1 MSELEDDNSTTNSPA
16 ETNNPLI
23 HDMNAEPETPAASAN
38 DNLVG
43 NLLVGQSG
51 GPTAVINASVAGVIQ
66 EAGRH
71 PDHIEEIY
79 GGLNGIFGIL
89 QENLIDLNDE
99 KARTI
104 EELKHTPAAALGT
117 CRYKIRFK
125 KDPEQAARDMDR
137 LFEVFKAHNIRYFF
151 YAGGNDSQDTNN
163 KLHHEAIKR
172 GYPMRCIGV
181 PKTIDNDLPHTD
193 HTPGYGS
200 AVKYNATTVME
211 IAQDVA
217 SMATDDGSCCIIE
230 VMGRAAGWL
239 AAGTVLAKRK
249 PTDGPHIVL
258 LPEIPLDEEKFLA
271 KVQETVH
278 QLGYCIVVTGEGV
291 KDKEGNELGADKT
304 RLDSFG
310 HPVLS
315 GAADTLCELVHGKLE
330 LKTRTVKLGYAQRS
344 AAHFA
349 SQQDVDEAVAC
360 GVAAVRAAVEGKS
373 GFMVTIERRSD
384 DPYEY
389 TTGLHPLGDI
399 ALLERTVPRDWI
411 SEDGWLPNEKF
422 IQYSSPLVRGRL
434 DLPTKGGLPKFAEL
448 TRIPVEKVLAPRSPL
463 VFPVTA

>member
-1 MSELEDDNSTTNSPA
+1 MSEFEQDNSTTNKPA
-16 ETNNPLI
+16 ESNNPLI
-23 HDMNAEPETPAASAN
+23 HDLNAESEAPVGTINE
-38 DNLVG
+38 NLCG

-66 EAGRH
+66 EAGKH
-71 PDHIEEIY
+71 PNQIEEIY

-89 QENLIDLNDE
+89 HENLIDLNEE
-99 KARTI
+99 KARSI

-137 LFEVFKAHNIRYFF
+137 LFNVFKAHNIRYFF

-163 KLHHEAIKR
+163 KVHHEAIKR
-172 GYPMRCIGV
+172 DYPLRCIGV

-200 AVKYNATTVME
+200 ATKYNATTVME
-211 IAQDVA
+211 IAEDVS

-239 AAGTVLAKRK
+239 AAGTILAKRK
-249 PTDGPHIVL
+249 PTDGPHIIL
-258 LPEIPLDEEKFLA
+258 LPEILLDEGKFLA
-271 KVQETVH
+271 KIQESIS
-278 QLGYCIVVTGEGV
+278 QLGYCIVVAGEGV
-291 KDKEGNELGADKT
+291 QDKNGNELGADKT

-315 GAADTLCELVHGKLE
+315 GAAEALSELVHGKLD

-360 GVAAVRAAVEGKS
+360 GEAAVRAAVEGKS
-373 GFMVTIERRSD
+373 GFMVTIERQSN
-384 DPYEY
+384 DPYKF
-389 TTGLHPLGDI
+389 TTGLQPLGDI
-399 ALLERTVPRDWI
+399 ALVERTIPRDWI
-411 SEDGWLPNEKF
+411 NEDGWLPNDKF
-422 IQYSSPLVRGRL
+422 IQYAAPLVEGRL

-448 TRIPVEKVLAPRSPL
+448 TRVPVEKVLPPLSP
-463 VFPVTA
+463 

>member
-291 KDKEGNELGADKT
+291 KDKDGNELGADKT

>member
-1 MSELEDDNSTTNSPA
+1 MSEPKNQDTTTNSPA
-16 ETNNPLI
+16 NSGEPLI
-23 HDMNAEPETPAASAN
+23 HDLNAEPETPVTPAN

-43 NLLVGQSG
+43 NLLVAQSG

-66 EAGRH
+66 EAGIH
-71 PDHIEEIY
+71 PEQIEEIY
-79 GGLNGIFGIL
+79 GGLNGIYGIL
-89 QENLIDLNDE
+89 NENLIDLNEE

-117 CRYKIRFK
+117 CRYKIQFK
-125 KDPEQAARDMDR
+125 KNPEQAARDMDR
-137 LFEVFKAHNIRYFF
+137 LFDVFKAHNIRYFF

-172 GYPMRCIGV
+172 GFPMRCIGV

-200 AVKYNATTVME
+200 AAKYNATTVME
-211 IAQDVA
+211 VSQDVA
-217 SMATDDGSCCIIE
+217 SMATDDGSCCFIE

-239 AAGTVLAKRK
+239 AAATVLAKRK
-249 PTDGPHIVL
+249 PTDGPHIIL
-258 LPEIPLDEEKFLA
+258 LPEIEVHEESFLA
-271 KVQETVH
+271 KIKESVD
-278 QLGYCIVVTGEGV
+278 QLGYCIVVVGEGV
-291 KDKEGNELGADKT
+291 KDKDGNEFGADKT

-315 GAADTLCELVHGKLE
+315 GAAEALGEIVHGKLDI
-330 LKTRTVKLGYAQRS
+330 KTRTVKLGYAQRA

-360 GVAAVRAAVEGKS
+360 GRAAVRAAVEGKS
-373 GFMVTIERRSD
+373 GFMVTIDRRAD

-389 TTGLHPLGDI
+389 STGLHPLGDI
-399 ALLERTVPRDWI
+399 ALVERTVPRDWI
-411 SEDGWLPNEKF
+411 SEDGWLPNDQF
-422 IQYSSPLVRGRL
+422 IRYVAPLVRGRL
-434 DLPTKGGLPKFAEL
+434 DLPTKGGLPKFAQL
-448 TRIPVEKVLAPRSPL
+448 SRLPVEKMLEPR
-463 VFPVTA
+463 

>member
-1 MSELEDDNSTTNSPA
+1 MSEPENLDTTTNSTTNTV
-16 ETNNPLI
+16 EPLI
-23 HDMNAEPETPAASAN
+23 HDLNAEPETAIAPTE

-66 EAGRH
+66 EAGIH
-71 PDHIEEIY
+71 PEQIEEIY
-79 GGLNGIFGIL
+79 GGLNGIYGIL
-89 QENLIDLNDE
+89 HENLIDLNEE
-99 KARTI
+99 KARAI

-117 CRYKIRFK
+117 CRYKIQFK
-125 KDPEQAARDMDR
+125 KNPEQAARDMDR
-137 LFEVFKAHNIRYFF
+137 LFDIFKAHNIRYFF

-163 KLHHEAIKR
+163 KIHHEAIKR
-172 GYPMRCIGV
+172 GFPMRCIGV

-200 AVKYNATTVME
+200 AAKYNATTVME
-211 IAQDVA
+211 VAQDVA

-239 AAGTVLAKRK
+239 AAATVLAKRK
-249 PTDGPHIVL
+249 PTDGPHIIL
-258 LPEIPLDEEKFLA
+258 MPEIQVDEESFLA
-271 KVQETVH
+271 KIKEIVD
-278 QLGYCIVVTGEGV
+278 QLGYCIVVVGEGV
-291 KDKEGNELGADKT
+291 KDKAGNEFGADKT

-315 GAADTLCELVHGKLE
+315 GAAEALGEIVHGKLDI
-330 LKTRTVKLGYAQRS
+330 KTRTVKLGYAQRA

-360 GVAAVRAAVEGKS
+360 GRAAVRAAVEGKS
-373 GFMVTIERRSD
+373 GFMVTIERHAD
-384 DPYEY
+384 DPYQY
-389 TTGLHPLGDI
+389 STGLHPLGDI
-399 ALLERTVPRDWI
+399 ALVERTVPRDWI
-411 SEDGWLPNEKF
+411 NEDGWLPNEQF
-422 IQYSSPLVRGRL
+422 IRYASPLVRGRL

-448 TRIPVEKVLAPRSPL
+448 SRVPVEKVLNPL
-463 VFPVTA
+463 

>member
-1 MSELEDDNSTTNSPA
+1 M
-16 ETNNPLI
+16 I
-23 HDMNAEPETPAASAN
+23 HDLNTEPETPVVKAN
-38 DNLVG
+38 GELAG

-51 GPTAVINASVAGVIQ
+51 GPTAVINASVAGVIL
-66 EAGRH
+66 EAGKH
-71 PDHIEEIY
+71 PNQIEEIY

-89 QENLIDLNDE
+89 HENLIDLNEE
-99 KARTI
+99 KLCSI

-117 CRYKIRFK
+117 CRYKIQFK
-125 KDPEQAARDMDR
+125 KNPEQAALDMDR
-137 LFEVFKAHNIRYFF
+137 LFDVFQAHNIRYFF

-163 KLHHEAIKR
+163 KVHHEAMRR
-172 GYPMRCIGV
+172 GYPLRCIGV

-211 IAQDVA
+211 VALDVA

-249 PTDGPHIVL
+249 PNDGPHIIL
-258 LPEIPLDEEKFLA
+258 LPEIPLNEDRFLT
-271 KVQETVH
+271 KVKETVDH
-278 QLGYCIVVTGEGV
+278 LGYCIVVAGEGV
-291 KDKEGNELGADKT
+291 KDAKGNELGADKSRT
-304 RLDSFG
+304 DSFG

-315 GAADTLCELVHGKLE
+315 GAAEALSEVVHGKLD
-330 LKTRTVKLGYAQRS
+330 LKTRTVKLGYAQRA

-349 SQQDVDEAVAC
+349 SQQDVDEAISC
-360 GVAAVRAAVEGKS
+360 GEAAVRAAIEGKS
-373 GFMVTIERRSD
+373 GFMVTIERQSD
-384 DPYEY
+384 EPYEF

-399 ALLERTVPRDWI
+399 ALVERTIPRDWI
-411 SEDGWLPNEKF
+411 NEDGWLPNESF
-422 IQYSSPLVRGRL
+422 IKYATPLVAGRL

-448 TRIPVEKVLAPRSPL
+448 IRVPVEKVLQPRSSL
-463 VFPVTA
+463 VFPESE

>member
-1 MSELEDDNSTTNSPA
+1 
-16 ETNNPLI
+16 
-23 HDMNAEPETPAASAN
+23 MNAEPETPTASAN

>member
-1 MSELEDDNSTTNSPA
+1 MSEPEDQHTTTNNPA
-16 ETNNPLI
+16 NSGEPLI
-23 HDMNAEPETPAASAN
+23 HDLNAETETPVAPTD

-66 EAGRH
+66 EAGKH
-71 PDHIEEIY
+71 PEQIEEIY

-89 QENLIDLNDE
+89 HENLIDLNEE

-117 CRYKIRFK
+117 CRYKIQFK

-137 LFEVFKAHNIRYFF
+137 LFDVFKAHNIRYFF

-172 GYPMRCIGV
+172 GFPMRCIGV

-200 AVKYNATTVME
+200 AAKYNATTVME
-211 IAQDVA
+211 VAQDVA
-217 SMATDDGSCCIIE
+217 SMATDDGSCCMIE

-239 AAGTVLAKRK
+239 AAGTVLAKRR
-249 PTDGPHIVL
+249 PNDGPHIIL
-258 LPEIPLDEEKFLA
+258 MPEIPLNEEAFLT
-271 KVQETVH
+271 KVKETVD
-278 QLGYCIVVTGEGV
+278 QLGYCIVVVGEGI
-291 KDKEGNELGADKT
+291 KDMDGNELGADKT

-315 GAADTLCELVHGKLE
+315 GAAEALGEIVHGKLD
-330 LKTRTVKLGYAQRS
+330 LKTRTVKLGYAQRA

-360 GVAAVRAAVEGKS
+360 GRAAVRAAVEGKS
-373 GFMVTIERRSD
+373 GFMVTIDRHSD
-384 DPYEY
+384 DPYQY
-389 TTGLHPLGDI
+389 STGLHPLGDI
-399 ALLERTVPRDWI
+399 ALVERTVPREWI
-411 SEDGWLPNEKF
+411 SEDGWLPNEQF
-422 IQYSSPLVRGRL
+422 IRYAAPLVRGRL

-448 TRIPVEKVLAPRSPL
+448 SRVPVEKVLDPR
-463 VFPVTA
+463 

>member
-1 MSELEDDNSTTNSPA
+1 MSEPEDQHTTTNNPA
-16 ETNNPLI
+16 NTGKPLI
-23 HDMNAEPETPAASAN
+23 HDLNAETETPVAPTD

-66 EAGRH
+66 EAGKH
-71 PDHIEEIY
+71 PEQIEEIY

-89 QENLIDLNDE
+89 HENLIDLNEE

-117 CRYKIRFK
+117 CRYKIQFK

-137 LFEVFKAHNIRYFF
+137 LFDVFKAHNIRYFF

-172 GYPMRCIGV
+172 GFPMRCIGV

-200 AVKYNATTVME
+200 AAKYNATTVME
-211 IAQDVA
+211 VAQDVA
-217 SMATDDGSCCIIE
+217 SMATDDGSCCMIE

-249 PTDGPHIVL
+249 PNDGPHIIL
-258 LPEIPLDEEKFLA
+258 MPEIPLNEEAFLT
-271 KVQETVH
+271 KVKEIVD
-278 QLGYCIVVTGEGV
+278 QLGYCIVVVGEGI
-291 KDKEGNELGADKT
+291 KDMDGNELGADKT

-315 GAADTLCELVHGKLE
+315 GAAEALGEIVHGKLD
-330 LKTRTVKLGYAQRS
+330 LKTRTVKLGYAQRA

-360 GVAAVRAAVEGKS
+360 GRAAVRAAVEGKS
-373 GFMVTIERRSD
+373 GFMVTLERRAD
-384 DPYEY
+384 DPYQY
-389 TTGLHPLGDI
+389 STGLHPLGDI
-399 ALLERTVPRDWI
+399 ALVERTVPREWI
-411 SEDGWLPNEKF
+411 SEDGWLPNEQF
-422 IQYSSPLVRGRL
+422 IRYAAPLVRGRL

-448 TRIPVEKVLAPRSPL
+448 SRVPVEKVLDPR
-463 VFPVTA
+463 

>member
-1 MSELEDDNSTTNSPA
+1 M
-16 ETNNPLI
+16 I
-23 HDMNAEPETPAASAN
+23 HDLNTEPETPVVKAN
-38 DNLVG
+38 GELAG

-51 GPTAVINASVAGVIQ
+51 GPTAVINASVAGVIL
-66 EAGRH
+66 EAGKH
-71 PDHIEEIY
+71 PNQIEEIY

-89 QENLIDLNDE
+89 HENLIDLNEE
-99 KARTI
+99 KLRSI

-117 CRYKIRFK
+117 CRYKIQFK
-125 KDPEQAARDMDR
+125 KNPEQAALDMDR
-137 LFEVFKAHNIRYFF
+137 LFDVFQAHNIRYFF

-163 KLHHEAIKR
+163 KVHHEAMRR
-172 GYPMRCIGV
+172 GYPLRCIGV

-211 IAQDVA
+211 VAQDVA

-249 PTDGPHIVL
+249 PNDGPHIIL
-258 LPEIPLDEEKFLA
+258 LPEIPLNEDRFLT
-271 KVQETVH
+271 KVKETVDH
-278 QLGYCIVVTGEGV
+278 LGYCIVVAGEGV
-291 KDKEGNELGADKT
+291 KDAEGNELGADKSRT
-304 RLDSFG
+304 DSFG

-315 GAADTLCELVHGKLE
+315 GAAEALSEVVHGKLD
-330 LKTRTVKLGYAQRS
+330 LKTRTVKLGYAQRA

-349 SQQDVDEAVAC
+349 SQQDVDEAISC
-360 GVAAVRAAVEGKS
+360 GEAAVRAAIEGKS
-373 GFMVTIERRSD
+373 GFMVTIERQSD
-384 DPYEY
+384 EPYEF

-399 ALLERTVPRDWI
+399 ALVERTIPRDWI
-411 SEDGWLPNEKF
+411 NEDGWLPNESF
-422 IQYSSPLVRGRL
+422 IKYATPLVAGRL

-448 TRIPVEKVLAPRSPL
+448 IRVPVEKVLQPRSSL
-463 VFPVTA
+463 VFPESE

>member
-1 MSELEDDNSTTNSPA
+1 MSNLETTNSP
-16 ETNNPLI
+16 LI
-23 HDMNAEPETPAASAN
+23 HDLNAEPETSN
-38 DNLVG
+38 ELVG

-66 EAGRH
+66 EAGKH
-71 PDHIEEIY
+71 PDQIEELY

-89 QENLIDLNDE
+89 HENLIDLNEE
-99 KARTI
+99 KARSI

-137 LFEVFKAHNIRYFF
+137 LFDVFKAHNIRYFF

-163 KLHHEAIKR
+163 KVHLEAKKR

-200 AVKYNATTVME
+200 AAKYNATTVME
-211 IAQDVA
+211 VAQDVA
-217 SMATDDGSCCIIE
+217 SMATDDGLCCIIE

-239 AAGTVLAKRK
+239 AAGTVLGKRK
-249 PTDGPHIVL
+249 PTDGPHIIL
-258 LPEIPLDEEKFLA
+258 LPEIPLDEGKFLS
-271 KVQETVH
+271 KVQETVY
-278 QLGYCIVVTGEGV
+278 QLGYCVVVTGEGV
-291 KDKEGNELGADKT
+291 KDREGHELGADKT
-304 RLDSFG
+304 RLDLFG

-315 GAADTLCELVHGKLE
+315 GAAEALGELIYGRLN
-330 LKTRTVKLGYAQRS
+330 LKTRTVKLGYAQRA

-360 GVAAVRAAVEGKS
+360 GEAAVRAAVEGKS
-373 GFMVTIERRSD
+373 GFMVTIERQSD
-384 DPYEY
+384 DPYEF

-399 ALLERTVPRDWI
+399 ALMERTIPREWI
-411 SEDGWLPNEKF
+411 NEDGWLPNEKF
-422 IQYSSPLVRGRL
+422 IQYATPLIQGRL
-434 DLPTKGGLPKFAEL
+434 DLPTEGGLPKFAEL
-448 TRIPVEKVLAPRSPL
+448 TRVPVEKVLPPRSPL
-463 VFPVTA
+463 VIPVSA